1 MEMSTKNVVNLDAVP
16 TTNTNGLAAQKMER
30 LDSMSDSFKNKNLYG
45 AETPAYA
52 VLRRHHL
59 LNSDF
64 SVPHV
69 SEDGHELGAKI
80 GNSTPLQNVLLNLC
94 CCPLSCCFRTFTTKQ
109 GEIQL
114 VEDGRGNFLFYGAG
128 VHLILDP
135 FYVVGEAR
143 NFANPTEKGLGGKG
157 LGPIKHGDRTIVV
170 VEQGFI
176 GFALDKGQ
184 PVLLPPGLH
193 QWKSATMQFIRCYDL
208 NNNVIR
214 MGPLTL
220 VTVDE
225 GYSAVTE
232 DNGRQVILDGGDT
245 YLLTHRNWKFQKYIT
260 QKIQSNDLKRIQATS
275 ADNVLMAVDATV
287 IWRIEKVDTAAR
299 YSADTIHKDGSDVT
313 SDLGDIRKLS
323 NDVLK
328 QAEASLAAFIGAVN
342 YSDTFNV
349 AAAVQNPSMN
359 DGLSGIPEGEVT
371 GLVEEKSQDMPAP
384 VQTAMSSPLFNS
396 VGLKSVVSQANE
408 VTGTYG
414 VRIISINVVAAVPA
428 DTALMNSL
436 AQGAVAAAEAQKYET
451 VARGRA
457 SAAQIEAAGAAEAS
471 VIAAKGDAAA
481 EILRAEGA
489 KKAADLVSENELAR
503 RLALVDKTGSAIKG
517 ARATMFFG
525 VDASNMGDVMTSTA
539 VANMAVAN
547 GEKG

>member
-1 MEMSTKNVVNLDAVP
+1 MEMSRKNVAP
-16 TTNTNGLAAQKMER
+16 SMPSMER
-30 LDSMSDSFKNKNLYG
+30 TSSLPTDENGDTLYG
-45 AETPAYA
+45 SETPAYK

-59 LNSDF
+59 LNADF
-64 SVPHV
+64 AVRHV

-80 GNSTPLQNVLLNLC
+80 GTSTALKNALLNIF
-94 CCPLSCCFRTFTTKQ
+94 CCPLGCLFKTFTTKQ
-109 GEIQL
+109 GTIQL

-128 VHLILDP
+128 VHLICDP
-135 FYVVGEAR
+135 FYTVHPHAR
-143 NFANPTEKGLGGKG
+143 EFGNPTAGMGVQRDRNRKGGDST
-157 LGPIKHGDRTIVV
+157 GPILHGDRTIVV

-193 QWKSATMQFIRCYDL
+193 QWKSATMQFIKCYDL

-225 GYSAVTE
+225 GYAAVTE
-232 DNGRQVILDGGDT
+232 DNGQQKILEGGDT

-287 IWRIEKVDTAAR
+287 IWRIEQVDTAAR
-299 YSADTIHKDGSDVT
+299 MSADTIQKDGRDT
-313 SDLGDIRKLS
+313 ATDLGDITKLS

-328 QAEASLAAFIGAVN
+328 QSEASLAAFIGAVN

-349 AAAVQNPSMN
+349 AAAVQA
-359 DGLSGIPEGEVT
+359 PEMTVPMGEVVS
-371 GLVEEKSQDMPAP
+371 GEEETKAEAEEEAQAAKVKP
-384 VQTAMSSPLFNS
+384 VMSSPLFDPM
-396 VGLKSVVSQANE
+396 GLKSVVKSANL
-408 VTGTYG
+408 VTNSYG

-428 DTALMNSL
+428 DPDLMNSL

-457 SAAQIEAAGAAEAS
+457 SAAQIEATGAAEANIIS
-471 VIAAKGDAAA
+471 AKGDAAA
-481 EILRAEGA
+481 ELLRAEGA
-489 KKAADLVSENELAR
+489 RKAADLVSGNDLAVKTQ
-503 RLALVDKTGSAIKG
+503 LIDKTGAAIQG
-517 ARATMFFG
+517 AKATMFFG
-525 VDASNMGDVMTSTA
+525 ADATNLGSVMAQTA
-539 VANMAVAN
+539 VATMAD
-547 GEKG
+547 K